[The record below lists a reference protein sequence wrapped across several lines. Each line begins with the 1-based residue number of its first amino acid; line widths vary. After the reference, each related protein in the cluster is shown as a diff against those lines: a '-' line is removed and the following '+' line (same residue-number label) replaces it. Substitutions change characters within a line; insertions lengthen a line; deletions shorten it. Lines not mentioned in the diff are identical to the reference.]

1 MPEKTFRIKI
11 ESFQLCGIS
20 NKNANAI
27 TCLLGLHITPCI
39 WYNSHQSGPDCPV
52 KSSMTLSSVMSKRT
66 EFKTPEPAVKRYS
79 GYFPPH
85 LMKHHPVNTERFFE
99 IFISVFNFSK
109 CPNLGI
115 KFLICGRPHIAWRN
129 CAWNYAEIWH
139 EYGIL

>member
-27 TCLLGLHITPCI
+27 TCLLGFHITPCI

-99 IFISVFNFSK
+99 IFIPAFNLWQTSDCAEK
-109 CPNLGI
+109 LCL
-115 KFLICGRPHIAWRN
+115 KLCGDLAW
-129 CAWNYAEIWH
+129 IW
-139 EYGIL
+139 YFVKYW